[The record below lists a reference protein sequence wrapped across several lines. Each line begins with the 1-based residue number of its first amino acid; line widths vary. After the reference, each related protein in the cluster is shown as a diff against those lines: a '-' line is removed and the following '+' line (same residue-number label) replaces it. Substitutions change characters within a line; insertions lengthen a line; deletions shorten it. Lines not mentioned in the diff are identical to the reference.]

1 MKLITIPG
9 APPPAGHYS
18 PAVEAGGFVFV
29 SGMLASTDPD
39 DAQKMDFEA
48 QTRQVLARC
57 AQALAAAG
65 CSLNQVAQCTVYVVG
80 GHHWAEF
87 NRVYKEVFGEHRPA
101 RAVVPVPELNHGF
114 LVEVTMTAHR
124 GN

>member
-29 SGMLASTDPD
+29 SGMLASADPA
-39 DAQKMDFEA
+39 DAQKMNFEA
-48 QTRQVLARC
+48 QARQVLARC

-114 LVEVTMTAHR
+114 LVEVTMIAHR

>member
-29 SGMLASTDPD
+29 SGMLASTDPA

-57 AQALAAAG
+57 AKALAAAG

-80 GHHWAEF
+80 GHHWADF

>member
-1 MKLITIPG
+1 MKPITIPG

-29 SGMLASTDPD
+29 SGMLASTDPA

-80 GHHWAEF
+80 GHHWADF

-124 GN
+124 SN